1 MRNLNAYRD
10 FRHTCITRER
20 SQNLKFTFCSIERCN
35 KSPRKRKASGQNK
48 SPPRRPLA
56 SLFLSSPS
64 AIWRV
69 SFWPHSLGGCCCS
82 AVVDIFISSS
92 SCFFFS
98 AVVGSVGS
106 FLLSRSLPPSRFHRC
121 QLQIS
126 LLEVHFL
133 PIRRRRHS
141 PKRRIRTPLQ
151 GYLEDRVAR
160 A

>member
-1 MRNLNAYRD
+1 MRNLDAYRGL
-10 FRHTCITRER
+10 RHTCITRER
-20 SQNLKFTFCSIERCN
+20 SQNLKFAFYSIERCN

-48 SPPRRPLA
+48 SPLRRPLA
-56 SLFLSSPS
+56 SLFLPSPS

-92 SCFFFS
+92 SCL
-98 AVVGSVGS
+98 VDSVGS
-106 FLLSRSLPPSRFHRC
+106 FLLSRSLSLSLPPSRFHRC